1 MIYYPKSILYKF
13 SVCIKSMIKVPYP
26 DAEKVFNELVQNKT
40 KCIVLFTGEANN
52 DGTNWCPDCQNIY
65 PLYPKFL

>member
-1 MIYYPKSILYKF
+1 
-13 SVCIKSMIKVPYP
+13 MIKVPYP